1 MVERSISGEHL
12 ITELDCLAAERGT
25 YPAVLRCDNGPEL
38 ACSAAASDEET
49 SAFWWGWTSG
59 LRYGGVLVD
68 PEGVERIDDRGRQ
81 LDRRVQCPG

>member
-12 ITELDCLAAERGT
+12 ITELDCLAAERAVIQ
-25 YPAVLRCDNGPEL
+25 AVLRCEHGPEL

-49 SAFWWGWTSG
+49 SAFWWGKSG
-59 LRYGGVLVD
+59 LRHGGILVD
-68 PEGVERIDDRGRQ
+68 PEGVERIDDRWRQ